1 MKREDYEKAKDIV
14 SVLDRIDRVLSTTVI
29 IHDNKTSVKHSFK
42 EAINTADL
50 CLLIQHD
57 VKNGFLD
64 LLYKRKLE
72 LEEKLKNL

>member
-1 MKREDYEKAKDIV
+1 MKREDYEKAKGII

-29 IHDNKTSVKHSFK
+29 INDNKTNVKHAFK
-42 EAINTADL
+42 EAINTVDL
-50 CLLIQHD
+50 CLLAQHD
-57 VKNGFLD
+57 VEKGFLD